1 MTEEAAS
8 LWAMATNPY
17 VVAAVIGANSL
28 AISLSVLFSAGAYPQ
43 PFSRALTYFGGGK
56 LVTACGFALI
66 AMRGEA
72 PSAAMIIA
80 GNVLTLGGFS
90 SNLLALWT
98 LQGKPIR
105 WWAPASIVGATALV
119 GSWFTLVDP
128 NMSGLRAGTSAVAFA
143 LAMML
148 AREMLFQF
156 KGGGRAHVLGGSLA
170 VAMCLVTLARTV
182 SALRGEPL
190 SMGELATDWGERV
203 FFVISYVAATMSA
216 LNFAMISNDAFNSEL
231 RRMAASDPLTGLP
244 NRRRLMERGD
254 DEVRRAQRYHRQL
267 AAVVIDLDH
276 FKLINDAF
284 GHAAGDAALKETA
297 RRCRGVLRD
306 IDMLARLGGEEFVAL
321 LPETGPAEAAAAAE
335 RLRAAIADAGLPAMA
350 PDRRLTASLGVASVR
365 DGESFDFLLGRADE
379 AMYHAKKAGRN
390 CVWVADESASSVG
403 PRALAV
409 NS

>member
-17 VVAAVIGANSL
+17 VVAAIIGANSL

-43 PFSRALTYFGGGK
+43 PFSRALTYFGAGK
-56 LVTACGFALI
+56 LVTACGFAII
-66 AMRGEA
+66 AMRSEY
-72 PSAAMIIA
+72 PFPAMIIA

-105 WWAPASIVGATALV
+105 WWAPATIVVATAIV
-119 GSWFTLVDP
+119 ASWFTLADP
-128 NMSGLRAGTSAVAFA
+128 SMSGLRIGTSAVAFA
-143 LAMML
+143 LSAML

-156 KGGGRAHVLGGSLA
+156 KGGGRAHMLGGGLA
-170 VAMCLVTLARTV
+170 VLMCLVTLARTV

-190 SMGELATDWGERV
+190 ALGALALDWGERV
-203 FFVISYVAATMSA
+203 FFVISYIAATMSA

-231 RRMAASDPLTGLP
+231 RRMASSDPLTGLP
-244 NRRRLMERGD
+244 NRRRLMARGG

-284 GHAAGDAALKETA
+284 GHAVGDAALKEAA
-297 RRCRGVLRD
+297 RRCRGALRD

-321 LPETGPAEAAAAAE
+321 LPETGPAEAAATAE
-335 RLRAAIADAGLPAMA
+335 RLRAAIAESATPALP
-350 PDRRLTASLGVASVR
+350 PDRRLTASLGVACLQ
-365 DGESFDFLLGRADE
+365 DGESFEFLLARADE
-379 AMYHAKKAGRN
+379 AMYRAKKAGRN
-390 CVWVADESASSVG
+390 RVCVADAE
-403 PRALAV
+403 RLAV
-409 NS
+409 D